1 MIPTIRAW
9 LVFSTIAIVWECAS
23 TRSAPTTTQVQS
35 ATVVVK
41 SVHDE
46 RSRRCNDDY
55 ANRVATELNQ
65 LKAAGQFDLAHA
77 CHCLP
82 QTAVYIRND
91 YSHRLTN
98 WDLIEV
104 SLVAP
109 FSVASNRLP
118 KWWQGKMISSV
129 MVATYRGVTLVY
141 LGVSSK
147 GQELFTPFEYTDRG
161 SFDLGKLKC

>member
-1 MIPTIRAW
+1 VIPTIRAW
-9 LVFSTIAIVWECAS
+9 LVLSIVAIAWGCAS
-23 TRSAPTTTQVQS
+23 THSEPTTPQIQRV
-35 ATVVVK
+35 TVVVK

-46 RSRRCNDDY
+46 RGHICNDAY

-65 LKAAGQFDLAHA
+65 LKAAGQFDLAHE
-77 CHCLP
+77 CRCLP
-82 QTAVYIRND
+82 QTAAYIRND
-91 YSHRLTN
+91 YSRRLTN

-104 SLVAP
+104 ALAAP

-141 LGVSSK
+141 LDMSSK
-147 GQELFTPFEYTDRG
+147 GQELFTSFEYTDRG
-161 SFDLGKLKC
+161 NFDLGKLKC